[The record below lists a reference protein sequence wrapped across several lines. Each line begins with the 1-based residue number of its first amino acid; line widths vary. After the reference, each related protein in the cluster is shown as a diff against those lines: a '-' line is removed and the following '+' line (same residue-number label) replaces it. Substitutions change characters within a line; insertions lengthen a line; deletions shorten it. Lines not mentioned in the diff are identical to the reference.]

1 MVPRLFSPDSLTCAW
16 MAHIMVFSDDGGCCQ
31 VLQQE
36 VERLEARAALVEE
49 EASRAGQ
56 LEEEAVARGERLR
69 ALQEKA
75 RAHNFDTRQNLQQYN
90 SSNRVGL
97 FFSCQ
102 QRRSKDGGGD
112 GGGECGRLLMAS
124 LLSRVG
130 RASRRGG
137 PLFLHL
143 VHCMVDV

>member
-1 MVPRLFSPDSLTCAW
+1 MVPRLSPTLTCVW
-16 MAHIMVFSDDGGCCQ
+16 MAHIVVLSDDGGCCQ

-56 LEEEAVARGERLR
+56 LEEEAVARGEQLR

-75 RAHNFDTRQNLQQYN
+75 RAHNFDTRQNLQQY

-102 QRRSKDGGGD
+102 QKTLERRRWGRGWGAWPFVDG
-112 GGGECGRLLMAS
+112 LLT
-124 LLSRVG
+124 LTCWPG
-130 RASRRGG
+130 IPSRRAVVFVSGA
-137 PLFLHL
+137 LHG
-143 VHCMVDV
+143 